1 MLYDAVPATELGEA
15 GDALR
20 QAALDGVLLY
30 SPRTARI
37 WRGLIEKASLQP
49 QAARIYHF
57 CLSRNVAAVLP
68 ETWTTQVAERPEEG
82 AMLALLEQTRRTL

>member
-37 WRGLIEKASLQP
+37 WRGLIERAGLQNDAAGFAISACPAMLP
-49 QAARIYHF
+49 QCFPKLGQHKWQ
-57 CLSRNVAAVLP
+57 SGP
-68 ETWTTQVAERPEEG
+68 KEG